1 MENPFSTFLDAVRR
15 LSRRFRRAAVMGNL
29 AVADIILASPRTLRL
44 SPMGLAYRL
53 FLRSRYVHSMLYLGR
68 GKVLH
73 TTTREGVVVASV
85 PGKIFDRRRYAVFR
99 APHLTMDERRRVC
112 AEALKL
118 RGRKL
123 DPPALVTNIPARW
136 LGLREPL
143 IRLERNRVW
152 CSRLIQRAYAAA
164 GVRLVP
170 PDLEGTVTSEDL
182 AESPLLLRL

>member
-99 APHLTMDERRRVC
+99 ASHLTMDER
-112 AEALKL
+112 
-118 RGRKL
+118 
-123 DPPALVTNIPARW
+123 
-136 LGLREPL
+136 
-143 IRLERNRVW
+143 
-152 CSRLIQRAYAAA
+152 
-164 GVRLVP
+164 
-170 PDLEGTVTSEDL
+170 
-182 AESPLLLRL
+182 PLLLRL

>member
-1 MENPFSTFLDAVRR
+1 MQNPFSSVLDALRR
-15 LSRRFRRAAVMGNL
+15 LSRRFRRVAVMGNL
-29 AVADIILASPRTLRL
+29 AVADVILASPRTLRL
-44 SPMGLAYRL
+44 SPIGLAYRL

-68 GKVLH
+68 GKMLH
-73 TTTREGVVVASV
+73 TTTREGVVVAPV

-99 APHLTMDERRRVC
+99 APHLTMDARRRVC

-143 IRLERNRVW
+143 VRLERNRVW
-152 CSRLIQRAYAAA
+152 CSRLIHRAYRAA
-164 GVRLVP
+164 GFPLVP
-170 PDLEGTVTSEDL
+170 PEREGTVTSEDL
-182 AESPLLLRL
+182 ARSPLLRRM